1 MNRGERMTNT
11 DPLPGIAPAE
21 APIGDVER
29 AARETIDAID
39 AQGLLSAR
47 DSLLRQTLKSLARQ
61 MDQSMRCGGKGYADA
76 LIAGQ
81 IRETIEALPDS
92 ADDGEDAWSQ
102 LERSEEH
109 TSELQAGFDLV

>member
-1 MNRGERMTNT
+1 MTNT

-47 DSLLRQTLKSLARQ
+47 DSLLRQTLLSLARQ
-61 MDQSMRCGGKGYADA
+61 MDQSMRSGAKGYAVA

-81 IRETIEALPDS
+81 IRETIEALPES
-92 ADDGEDAWSQ
+92 TDDGEDAWSQ
-102 LERSEEH
+102 LERK
-109 TSELQAGFDLV
+109 LAGDVR